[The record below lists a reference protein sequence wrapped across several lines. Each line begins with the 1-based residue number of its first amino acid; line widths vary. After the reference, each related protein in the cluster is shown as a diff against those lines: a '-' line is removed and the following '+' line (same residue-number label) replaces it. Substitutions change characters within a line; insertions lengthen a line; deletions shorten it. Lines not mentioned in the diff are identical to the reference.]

1 MKKWVLVVLCCLF
14 LTGCAAAP
22 VFETVAD
29 EWQEDLPASAGEI
42 QLELPPDAAV
52 LTDSGTGKA
61 LYFCADYCFSVQILP
76 GGDRDTTLREV
87 TGFEADQLT
96 LVDTDQGTQKREDF
110 VWTCAG
116 EGQEQ
121 LFRGCILDD
130 GFYHYVLLAQTDADS
145 ASAVQGDWERL
156 FQSFWVV

>member
-1 MKKWVLVVLCCLF
+1 MNGRRTCL
-14 LTGCAAAP
+14 
-22 VFETVAD
+22 
-29 EWQEDLPASAGEI
+29 
-42 QLELPPDAAV
+42 LPPAV

-76 GGDRDTTLREV
+76 GGDRDATLREV

-96 LVDTDQGTQKREDF
+96 LVDTNQGTQKREDF

-145 ASAVQGDWERL
+145 AGAVQGDWERL